1 MRICQNTLCTVAL
14 MAALVSWSPSVMAEL
29 TASASPKRLYS
40 NELIT
45 MTLETETRLDFSL
58 GSLLN
63 PKEMD
68 IPHPDTSPLEDDF
81 RILDRHQRMAIQ
93 SENGVNRG
101 KVTWT
106 FLLSPR
112 EAGDL
117 IIPSLRFQDMQS
129 ASIDVTVVPGV
140 APAERAEPEA
150 RLDMTLSEEEAY
162 VQQQIILTQ
171 RVYYEPPLTRANL
184 SSPTVPNA
192 MVKPL
197 GKQREYRAER
207 DGREWQVA
215 ERRFVI
221 VPQSA
226 GTMIIPEQRFEAR
239 KQTESGDLVPVIA
252 TAPARSLR
260 INPPPDSFS
269 GDIWLPAHQLELTEE
284 WSESPDRVQAG
295 DSIRRD
301 INIRAVGVAP
311 ESLPRLTIQYPD
323 SLREYPTPW
332 KSESRL
338 TGDSIEGRLHK
349 RSSLVPIEPGRIT
362 LPTIRIPWWD
372 VEADQQREA
381 VISAHKME
389 VKPAAGSGSDNG
401 KHSDANVEDP
411 LSEMNLA
418 HPGNTRLP
426 PLWFWLAVV
435 LASGWLITG
444 IAWWRNHRYRSEQV
458 ALSAEEKAN
467 RERFR
472 SLCDHAHRGEAD
484 TLTLLPQWAA
494 IHFNRPTLRTVGDVT
509 AYMNDPQLTR
519 ELQALERHLFA
530 NPSEREPW
538 NGDELVGVLRRLA
551 GRPRNHG

>member
-1 MRICQNTLCTVAL
+1 MRTCLNSLYTFAL
-14 MAALVSWSPSVMAEL
+14 MAALISWSTSVMAEL

-40 NELIT
+40 NELVT
-45 MTLETETRLDFSL
+45 MTLETETELDFSL

-63 PKEMD
+63 PTEMD

-81 RILDRHQRMAIQ
+81 EILDRHQRMAIE

-112 EAGDL
+112 EAGKL
-117 IIPSLRFQDMQS
+117 TIPSLQFQDMQS
-129 ASIDVTVVPGV
+129 DPIEVEVLPGV

-150 RLDMTLSEEEAY
+150 RLDMSLSEDEVY
-162 VQQQIILTQ
+162 IQQQIILTQ
-171 RVYYEPPLTRANL
+171 RVYYEPPLMQANL
-184 SSPTVPNA
+184 SSPTIPDA

-197 GKQREYRAER
+197 GEQREYRAER

-221 VPQSA
+221 VPQSS
-226 GTMIIPEQRFEAR
+226 GTMIIPEQRFEAS

-252 TAPARSLR
+252 TAPARR
-260 INPPPDSFS
+260 IRVNPPPDSFS
-269 GDIWLPAHQLELTEE
+269 GDIWLPARQVELSEE
-284 WSESPDRVQAG
+284 WSESPDTLQAG

-311 ESLPRLTIQYPD
+311 ESLPRLTIQYPE
-323 SLREYPTPW
+323 SLREYPSPW
-332 KSESRL
+332 KSDSRL
-338 TGDSIEGRLHK
+338 TGDSIEGRLRK
-349 RSSLVPIEPGRIT
+349 RSSLVPIEPGEIT

-372 VEADQQREA
+372 VEADKQREA
-381 VISAHKME
+381 VIEARDMKVE
-389 VKPAAGSGSDNG
+389 PAAGAASDDG
-401 KHSDANVEDP
+401 DDKDVKET
-411 LSEMNLA
+411 LSEINLSR
-418 HPGNTRLP
+418 PGNTTLP

-444 IAWWRNHRYRSEQV
+444 VAWWRNRRHRGEQV

-472 SLCDHAHRGEAD
+472 ALCDHAYRGEAD

-494 IHFNRPTLRTVGDVT
+494 SHFNRPAIRTVGDVT

-551 GRPRNHG
+551 GRPRNGG

>member
-1 MRICQNTLCTVAL
+1 MRTCRNTLYMLAL
-14 MAALVSWSPSVMAEL
+14 VAALVGWNATVTAAEL

-45 MTLETETRLDFSL
+45 MTLETETELDFSL

-63 PKEMD
+63 PAEMD
-68 IPHPDTSPLEDDF
+68 IPHPDTTPLETGF

-106 FLLSPR
+106 FLLAPR
-112 EAGDL
+112 KAGEL
-117 IIPSLRFQDMQS
+117 TIPALQFQDMQS
-129 ASIDVTVVPGV
+129 APIEVTVLPGV

-150 RLDMTLSEEEAY
+150 RLDMNFSEEEVY

-171 RVYYEPPLTRANL
+171 RVYYEPPLVRANL

-192 MVKPL
+192 MVKSL

-252 TAPARSLR
+252 TAPARS
-260 INPPPDSFS
+260 IQVNPPPESFN
-269 GDIWLPAHQLELTEE
+269 GDIWLPARQLELTEE
-284 WSESPDRVQAG
+284 WSEPPESVQAG

-323 SLREYPTPW
+323 SLREYPSPW

-338 TGDSIEGRLHK
+338 TGDSIEGRLRK

-362 LPTIRIPWWD
+362 LPPIRIPWWD
-372 VEADQQREA
+372 VETDQQREA
-381 VISAHKME
+381 TIQAHEMK
-389 VKPAAGSGSDNG
+389 VKPAAGAKPEKDGDGNVKDSLSDM
-401 KHSDANVEDP
+401 S
-411 LSEMNLA
+411 LSR
-418 HPGNTRLP
+418 PGNTRLP

-435 LASGWLITG
+435 LASGWLVTG
-444 IAWWRNHRYRSEQV
+444 IAWWRNRRHRGEQV
-458 ALSAEEKAN
+458 TLSAEEKAN

-472 SLCDHAHRGEAD
+472 ALCEHAHRGEAD

-494 IHFNRPTLRTVGDVT
+494 IHFNRPALRTVGDVT

-538 NGDELVGVLRRLA
+538 NGDELVSVLRRIA
-551 GRPRNHG
+551 GRPRNNS

>member
-1 MRICQNTLCTVAL
+1 MRTCRNTLYTFAL
-14 MAALVSWSPSVMAEL
+14 MAALISWSTSLMAAEL
-29 TASASPKRLYS
+29 TASASPKRLYN

-63 PKEMD
+63 PTEMD
-68 IPHPDTSPLEDDF
+68 IPHPNTKPLEADF

-106 FLLSPR
+106 FLLAPR

-117 IIPSLRFQDMQS
+117 TIPALQFQNMQS
-129 ASIDVTVVPGV
+129 DPIEVTVIPGV

-150 RLDMTLSEEEAY
+150 RLDMSLSEEDVY

-171 RVYYEPPLTRANL
+171 RVYYEPPLVRANL
-184 SSPTVPNA
+184 SSPTIPNA
-192 MVKPL
+192 MVKSL

-207 DGREWQVA
+207 NGREWQVA

-226 GTMIIPEQRFEAR
+226 GTMVIPEQRFEAR

-252 TAPARSLR
+252 TAAAQSIRV
-260 INPPPDSFS
+260 NPPPASFS
-269 GDIWLPAHQLELTEE
+269 GDIWLPARRLELTEE
-284 WSESPDRVQAG
+284 WSESPDSVQAG

-301 INIRAVGVAP
+301 INIRAAGVAP

-338 TGDSIEGRLHK
+338 TGDSIEGRLRK
-349 RSSLVPIEPGRIT
+349 RSNLVPIEPGRIT
-362 LPTIRIPWWD
+362 LPAIRIPWWD
-372 VEADQQREA
+372 VEADKQREA
-381 VISAHKME
+381 VIKAHKMA
-389 VKPAAGSGSDNG
+389 VKPAAGASPKNEGDR
-401 KHSDANVEDP
+401 NVTDS
-411 LSEMNLA
+411 LSEMNLSR
-418 HPGNTRLP
+418 PGNTRLP

-444 IAWWRNHRYRSEQV
+444 IAWWRNHRHRGEQT

-472 SLCDHAHRGEAD
+472 ALCEHAYRGEAD

-494 IHFNRPTLRTVGDVT
+494 IHFNRSALRTVGDVT

-530 NPSEREPW
+530 NPSERAPW
-538 NGDELVGVLRRLA
+538 NGEELVGVLRRLA
-551 GRPRNHG
+551 GRPRTNG

>member
-1 MRICQNTLCTVAL
+1 MRTCQNTLYTFAL
-14 MAALVSWSPSVMAEL
+14 MAALVSWSAPVVAEL

-45 MTLETETRLDFSL
+45 MTLDTETKLDFSL

-63 PKEMD
+63 PTEMD
-68 IPHPDTSPLEDDF
+68 IPHPDTSPLEDNF
-81 RILDRHQRMAIQ
+81 RILNRHQRMAIQ
-93 SENGVNRG
+93 SKNGVNRG

-117 IIPSLRFQDMQS
+117 TIPSLPFQDMQS
-129 ASIDVTVVPGV
+129 DPIEVTVLPGV
-140 APAERAEPEA
+140 APADRAEPEA
-150 RLDMTLSEEEAY
+150 RLDMSFSEEEVY
-162 VQQQIILTQ
+162 VRQQIILTQ
-171 RVYYEPPLTRANL
+171 RVYYDPPLRRANL
-184 SSPTVPNA
+184 STPTIPNA

-226 GTMIIPEQRFEAR
+226 GMMIIPEQRFEAR
-239 KQTESGDLVPVIA
+239 KQTESGDLVPVVA
-252 TAPARSLR
+252 TAPARSIR
-260 INPPPDSFS
+260 VNAPPDSFS
-269 GDIWLPAHQLELTEE
+269 GDIWLPARQLELTEQ
-284 WSESPDRVQAG
+284 WSESPDSVQAG

-323 SLREYPTPW
+323 SLREYPSPW
-332 KSESRL
+332 KSESHL
-338 TGDSIEGRLHK
+338 TGDSIEGRLRKH
-349 RSSLVPIEPGRIT
+349 SSLVPIEPGRIT
-362 LPTIRIPWWD
+362 LPAIRIPWWD
-372 VEADQQREA
+372 VEADKQREA
-381 VISAHKME
+381 VIEAHEMKVE
-389 VKPAAGSGSDNG
+389 PAAGAKPEADGNG
-401 KHSDANVEDP
+401 NVKDA
-411 LSEMNLA
+411 LSEMNMA
-418 HPGNTRLP
+418 RPGNTRLP

-444 IAWWRNHRYRSEQV
+444 IAWWRNRRHQGEQV

-472 SLCDHAHRGEAD
+472 ALCEHVHRGEAD

-509 AYMNDPQLTR
+509 AYLNDPQLTR

-530 NPSEREPW
+530 NPDEREPW
-538 NGDELVGVLRRLA
+538 NGDELVGILRRLA
-551 GRPRNHG
+551 GRPRNNG